1 MDINAFI
8 HQSAGHWFAQRTFYQ
23 AHTPDP
29 DNGKA
34 NLSFELL
41 SLDHPEVARLAT
53 AIAQTPNEHW
63 YVFQSSW
70 DTSVDWGKPKA
81 VGSSLFA
88 FVVNPDQP
96 NQGQAFSLDQ
106 RNLSQGHYHLGEDQ
120 ILIITLKVGAVEIIE
135 RQWFGNENLR
145 LRTNIVTGQ
154 MGVLQTAFYSE
165 IRRII
170 EPTKAPEVTA
180 EANS

>member
-8 HQSAGHWFAQRTFYQ
+8 HQSAGNWFAQRTFYQ
-23 AHTPDP
+23 ANTADP

-34 NLSFELL
+34 NLAFELL
-41 SLDHPEVARLAT
+41 PLAHPEVARLAT

-63 YVFQSSW
+63 YIFQSSW

-81 VGSSLFA
+81 AGSSLFA

-96 NQGQAFSLDQ
+96 TQGQAFSLDQ
-106 RNLSQGHYHLGEDQ
+106 RALARGQYHLGEDQ
-120 ILIITLKVGAVEIIE
+120 ILIVTLKAGDVEIVE

-145 LRTNIVTGQ
+145 LRTNIVTGKN
-154 MGVLQTAFYSE
+154 GVLQTAFYSE

-170 EPTKAPEVTA
+170 EPVKTPEATA
-180 EANS
+180 EVNS